1 MTTKLDY
8 FINKSVAEKIHNYLI
23 QFKDVDFN
31 DNALTPITGYKRRN
45 QRYKFAT
52 LHGGNSYQSLVL
64 HVDPGTRVTTVGKIK
79 QKEIQELLL
88 FNISKIRGH
97 EFKTNEVYLP
107 LEKLDDLDSIEKIK
121 SLIHFAY
128 FKQDK

>member
-31 DNALTPITGYKRRN
+31 DNARTPIIGYKRRN

-107 LEKLDDLDSIEKIK
+107 LEKFDDLDSIGKIK

-128 FKQDK
+128 FKQEK

>member
-8 FINKSVAEKIHNYLI
+8 FFYKSVAEKIHNYLI
-23 QFKDVDFN
+23 QLQDVDFN
-31 DNALTPITGYKRRN
+31 DNARTPIIGYKRRN

-52 LHGGNSYQSLVL
+52 LHGGNFYQSLVL
-64 HVDPGTRVTTVGKIK
+64 HVDPGTRFTTVGKIK

-97 EFKTNEVYLP
+97 KIKTNEVYLP
-107 LEKLDDLDSIEKIK
+107 LEKFGTLDSVEEIK
-121 SLIHFAY
+121 SLIQFAY